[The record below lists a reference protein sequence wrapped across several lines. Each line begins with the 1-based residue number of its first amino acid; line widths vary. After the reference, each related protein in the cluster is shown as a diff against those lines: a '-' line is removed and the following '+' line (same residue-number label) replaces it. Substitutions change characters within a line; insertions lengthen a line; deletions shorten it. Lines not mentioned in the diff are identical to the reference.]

1 GGVDE
6 VLELAFGANVN
17 DNAVIVGEKR
27 GDQTQAKK
35 TIHIST
41 SQPQIQN
48 TTLSKPLQIPHSTN
62 VTMPRSMAPP
72 PSGEFSITLTKPFSP
87 TTTPSSKIE
96 IIGEPNRPA
105 TIKHTQH
112 VGAQAQTLIIK
123 EGSIDA
129 EDSNELMD
137 LIKPLAGFPSDP
149 NSDVYGLDTRLDLAT
164 FEVQWDNGEEVEGAE
179 AKSNPTD
186 ENKQT
191 FKDVVESIEA
201 LTRQK
206 AKQRTS

>member
-1 GGVDE
+1 
-6 VLELAFGANVN
+6 
-17 DNAVIVGEKR
+17 
-27 GDQTQAKK
+27 
-35 TIHIST
+35 
-41 SQPQIQN
+41 
-48 TTLSKPLQIPHSTN
+48 
-62 VTMPRSMAPP
+62 MPRSMAPP
-72 PSGEFSITLTKPFSP
+72 PSGEFSVTLTKPFSL
-87 TTTPSSKIE
+87 TTTPSSQIS